1 MPNIITLTTDFGLGD
16 PFVGIMKGVIL
27 GIAPTVPEP
36 PIITALFLGVLLAGA
51 AGVAMMVLRI
61 KALRDTF
68 AYGPYLAAGAVI
80 ALLSLGA
87 Q

>member
-1 MPNIITLTTDFGLGD
+1 M
-16 PFVGIMKGVIL
+16 
-27 GIAPTVPEP
+27 PEP